1 MKIDFL
7 WKAHENNNKSSTDRN
22 ILFTYICWGVFLF
35 PTPPFQHSSPWEF
48 QSNSHLT
55 TLLDGNWCYRGREWG
70 RDGKSM
76 PISPQSSYTSNKGDM
91 KKKKISS
98 KLACDSHSKLPPNSA
113 RAFLSHELLNPV
125 PSFVVWKP
133 IYI

>member
-91 KKKKISS
+91 KKKKSAASWHAI
-98 KLACDSHSKLPPNSA
+98 PIPN
-113 RAFLSHELLNPV
+113 FLQTQQGLSYPM
-125 PSFVVWKP
+125 S
-133 IYI
+133 Y